1 MSISDVVFEAAVKSG
16 VSLEHLDKEE
26 PILKIRSVKESD
38 GWDIILYYPGKIT
51 KTVKLL
57 SSNVAGSDASKFIE
71 HVFGDVQ
78 FAKEAVRN
86 AEGIVIK

>member
-38 GWDIILYYPGKIT
+38 GWDIIRYYPGKIT

-57 SSNVAGSDASKFIE
+57 SNAVAGSDASKFIE
-71 HVFGDVQ
+71 NG
-78 FAKEAVRN
+78 
-86 AEGIVIK
+86 